1 MQATENKYDF
11 SKRRGF
17 SQKVLMY
24 DKKDDAI
31 YIPTVLNMD
40 YANKKIDLISN
51 PLNEERL
58 VACQVLQA
66 PQLVEAYE
74 SGELKGGLN
83 EIASSITEE
92 ANPILLLMKRKK

>member
-1 MQATENKYDF
+1 
-11 SKRRGF
+11 
-17 SQKVLMY
+17 MY
-24 DKKDDAI
+24 D
-31 YIPTVLNMD
+31 
-40 YANKKIDLISN
+40 ISN
-51 PLNEERL
+51 PLNEEHL

-66 PQLVEAYE
+66 HQLVEAYE